1 MAGPRPGANLEQQA
15 EAAER
20 LLALTQFTEACAAG
34 QQVLAA
40 AAYAP
45 HGDALADR
53 GAAVFMQAMFELGRC
68 AACLVASS
76 RLLARIS

>member
-1 MAGPRPGANLEQQA
+1 MPGPRPGASLEQQA

-68 AACLVASS
+68 GAP
-76 RLLARIS
+76 LLAPSRRSALVH